1 MSRTIE
7 LPDEPYRDLERVARE
22 RGLTPADWIATI
34 LPGCSGS
41 TESQPLS
48 ELLHGLIGAVDSTRE
63 PNSDQAGTPFGESI
77 AKKFERHG
85 LRRQ

>member
-1 MSRTIE
+1 M
-7 LPDEPYRDLERVARE
+7 ARE

-48 ELLHGLIGAVDSTRE
+48 ELLHGLIGTVDSTKE
-63 PNSDQAGTPFGESI
+63 PKSGQAGTPFGELI
-77 AKKFERHG
+77 AKKFERQG